1 MMTACARHISANPQ
15 WYHGGMTAD
24 AFFHDGSRLELYAN
38 DSFSLLL
45 PTDGD
50 WRSAHK
56 RRTYSARNIVRSR
69 DHTTLSVVLYPREKI
84 GGMYKDGETFLAQT
98 QRLPT
103 DIQVDTRTGASPVW
117 ITQYTNGE
125 VDRYFALIE
134 GAEALLEIDCTCD
147 PHAPGP
153 PLEEIAASA
162 QMTTPSTM
170 NEPRWCTLHLPD
182 VTIEVPDD
190 WQQRDEYNRPFDT
203 PYITDAR
210 GVAIVRV
217 DSAYTL
223 RQLSPPQYRVQPLE
237 PGKNLRTYLIG
248 LKGERRRSSMDGATY
263 QLQGEDRVRTKGV
276 RGTRLRYQGYS
287 PSGVRGSMEWYHELL
302 LLEVG
307 AATLLVTV
315 YCDWI
320 ERHRYRRIFARITES
335 LRPA

>member
-1 MMTACARHISANPQ
+1 
-15 WYHGGMTAD
+15 MTAD
-24 AFFHDGSRLELYAN
+24 AFFHDGSRLEVYSN

-45 PTDGD
+45 PAGGG

-56 RRTYSARNIVRSR
+56 RRTYSARNVVRSR

-84 GGMYKDGETFLAQT
+84 GGMYKDGATFLART

-103 DIQVDTRTGASPVW
+103 DIRVGTCTGASPAW
-117 ITQYTNGE
+117 LTRYTNGTI
-125 VDRYFALIE
+125 DRYYALIE
-134 GAEALLEIDCTCD
+134 STETLLEIDCTCD
-147 PHAPGP
+147 PNAPGV

-162 QMTTPSTM
+162 QVLTPPTM
-170 NEPRWCTLHLPD
+170 GDPKWCTLHLPD

-190 WQQRDEYNRPFDT
+190 WQQRDEYNRPFDA
-203 PYITDAR
+203 PYVTDAR
-210 GVAIVRV
+210 GIAITRV
-217 DSAYTL
+217 DSAYTS

-237 PGKNLRTYLIG
+237 PGKNLRTYLVG
-248 LKGERRRSSMDGATY
+248 LKAERRRSSIDGATY
-263 QLQGEDRVRTKGV
+263 QLQGEDRVRTKGA

-307 AATLLVTV
+307 AATLLITA

-320 ERHRYRRIFARITES
+320 ERHQFRRIFARITES